1 VNALKVTPFMCALRL
16 RTGGFPLLRISSL
29 GFDVEIFAAPPASIG
44 ATNTRKGTRRAISS
58 LAKRLA
64 GRSHHW
70 QRVFAYSRH
79 QTAAH
84 VSHGP
89 NAVAQVVV
97 VSNPRIGG
105 CSFSESFDGTPD
117 AEVIV

>member
-1 VNALKVTPFMCALRL
+1 VNTLKVTPFMCALRL

-29 GFDVEIFAAPPASIG
+29 GFDVEIFTAPPASIG
-44 ATNTRKGTRRAISS
+44 TTNTRREH
-58 LAKRLA
+58 A

-70 QRVFAYSRH
+70 QRVFACSTH

-97 VSNPRIGG
+97 VSDPRIGG
-105 CSFSESFDGTPD
+105 CSLSESFDGTPE